1 MLIFSSFVD
10 IYCRILFGEVMP
22 MQSFIECVVVSLLRP
37 GHWPKKWHATKYQAK
52 LMLIE
57 FLLLPVHYSWN
68 ILYTLQTSNMFYW
81 TTKWL
86 VQMYFLLK
94 QSLFRGHSF
103 VFGGESFCATLGEWS
118 VVTPPPSMH
127 FPTGCP
133 AFLLKPSHLR
143 PRRVS
148 AYGEANEQW
157 SKRCLLVCCRKNMGF
172 YYSAT

>member
-1 MLIFSSFVD
+1 MRCSQFTKARSLAKKVTCNKISSKADVNWIFTAT
-10 IYCRILFGEVMP
+10 CPLFLE
-22 MQSFIECVVVSLLRP
+22 
-37 GHWPKKWHATKYQAK
+37 
-52 LMLIE
+52 
-57 FLLLPVHYSWN
+57 

-157 SKRCLLVCCRKNMGF
+157 SKRCLLVCCRKTWA
-172 YYSAT
+172 STIQLHRIKHASH